1 MAKTSQLKQ
10 LKSALSSVGLSRNSQ
25 SRKQKKRSGD
35 GTAVE
40 KAKKAAKLEAIQ
52 RRLNPFDER
61 VTRVKH
67 DVGGRKLKGVVGR
80 PGVSRQ
86 AGLEQ
91 RKKTLLVE
99 YDQRDHAGG
108 IIDRRFGENDA
119 TMNPEERMLER
130 FTRERQR
137 QAKGTAFNLEDDE
150 ELTHYGQSL
159 NALDDFDGAGIQL
172 DDEEKSGQIDA
183 NVVRHDHFGGFDDEK
198 EDEVESSF
206 ENLKLLL
213 NFDSQPERKKSKAEV
228 MSEIISK
235 SKAYK
240 AERQE
245 QREADDNA
253 RHQLDQDFAS
263 IRDLLYAP
271 APPDPSSSGS
281 NSIPLGK
288 PRTQSA
294 PTNETKSDQADTS
307 TTEEKTGPTA
317 KTNEDYDQFVREL
330 VFDKRSRPTDRLKT
344 EEELAREAAEALE
357 KAEKSRLRRMRGEE
371 SEDEDERSGKRR
383 RVAQA
388 DDLEDDFVGDDDDV
402 HGLGTGLKAQ
412 DDEDDETGESGEEE
426 EEESGEEGGT
436 GQESDDGEESE
447 EFDPSDLSDGAGE
460 EDGLVEGEVEDLV
473 ASHSR
478 PPKSR
483 GKGKGAPKS
492 TLPFTFPFPSSHG
505 ELLEILE
512 DVREEDIPTVIHR
525 IRVQYHPSLAEG
537 NKQKLQSLV
546 GILLDHTLHAT
557 SSPTPS
563 FSLVS
568 SLTPHI
574 YALSSAYPIT
584 SAQAFISKL
593 TLMQKNFA
601 RGLAHG
607 ALSTDART
615 WPGAAELA
623 LLRLVGVI
631 WSTSD
636 LNHAVGTPAMLL
648 IGQYLAQARVRNL
661 RDIASGL
668 FLCTLVSQVC
678 LRVILQAIRA
688 RSGSKRFVP
697 EAINFLANTCLHLA
711 PHKFTSSNLPGWF
724 PAADL
729 ESLSD
734 LRLKPSSKLTP
745 NIPNLSILLNLE
757 GDGEPQDKVDLLAL
771 AFTLLAKFAQMY
783 ASLSG
788 FIEVFE
794 PVKKVLEG
802 LSLGKHSSELQKRH
816 STTLDALSRTL
827 KHSLSARNPL
837 KLQAHKPIPIATY
850 VPQFDAQYS
859 GRQPHDPDHER
870 AASAKLRAEYR
881 KERKGAL
888 RELRKDNKFLAAER
902 AKRQEEVDTAYKQRM
917 ARVAGEMHSERAEQ
931 KQMEREKKREKKRAG
946 RK

>member
-10 LKSALSSVGLSRNSQ
+10 LKSALSSAGLSRNSQ
-25 SRKQKKRSGD
+25 SQKHKKKSGE

-80 PGVSRQ
+80 PG
-86 AGLEQ
+86 

-99 YDQRDHAGG
+99 YDQKDRAGG
-108 IIDRRFGENDA
+108 IVDRRFGENDA
-119 TMNPEERMLER
+119 TMTPEERMLER

-137 QAKGTAFNLEDDE
+137 QAKGVAFNLEDDE
-150 ELTHYGQSL
+150 DLTHYGQSL
-159 NALDDFDGAGIQL
+159 NALDDFDGAGIEL
-172 DDEEKSGQIDA
+172 DDEEESGQIDA

-198 EDEVESSF
+198 DDE
-206 ENLKLLL
+206 
-213 NFDSQPERKKSKAEV
+213 PERKKSKAEV

-253 RHQLDQDFAS
+253 RHQLDQEFAS

-288 PRTQSA
+288 PRAQ
-294 PTNETKSDQADTS
+294 PTTTDKTKLDQVDAS
-307 TTEEKTGPTA
+307 PTEATAERTA
-317 KTNEDYDQFVREL
+317 KTDEDYDQFVREL

-344 EEELAREAAEALE
+344 EEELAQEAAEELE
-357 KAEKSRLRRMRGEE
+357 KAEKARLRRMRGEE
-371 SEDEDERSGKRR
+371 SEDEDERNGKRR

-388 DDLEDDFVGDDDDV
+388 DDLEDDFVDDDDPY
-402 HGLGTGLKAQ
+402 GLGAGLEAKA
-412 DDEDDETGESGEEE
+412 DEDDETGESSE
-426 EEESGEEGGT
+426 EEESEEEGDKEG
-436 GQESDDGEESE
+436 SDDSEESE
-447 EFDPSDLSDGAGE
+447 EVDPSDLSDGAGE
-460 EDGLVEGEVEDLV
+460 EDEPIKGEIEDLV
-473 ASHSR
+473 ASR
-478 PPKSR
+478 PRSSKTKA
-483 GKGKGAPKS
+483 KGKGAPKP
-492 TLPFTFPFPSSHG
+492 TLPFTFTFPSSHE

-512 DVREEDIPTVIHR
+512 DVREEDVPTVIHR

-546 GILLDHTLHAT
+546 GTLLDHTLYVT
-557 SSPTPS
+557 SSTTPS

-574 YALSSAYPIT
+574 YALSSAYPT
-584 SAQAFISKL
+584 TAAQSFISKL
-593 TLMQKNFA
+593 SLMQKNLA

-607 ALSTDART
+607 ASSTDART
-615 WPGAAELA
+615 WPGAPELA
-623 LLRLVGVI
+623 LLRLVGVV

-648 IGQYLAQARVRNL
+648 VGQYLAQARVRNL

-668 FLCTLVSQVC
+668 FLCTLV
-678 LRVILQAIRA
+678 LQYE
-688 RSGSKRFVP
+688 SYSKRLVP
-697 EAINFLANTCLHLA
+697 EAVNFLTNTCLHLA
-711 PHKFTSSNLPGWF
+711 PHKFTSTNLPGWF
-724 PAADL
+724 PVVDL
-729 ESLSD
+729 ESLPD
-734 LRLKPSSKLTP
+734 LKLKSSSKLTP
-745 NIPNLSILLNLE
+745 GAPNLSALLNIE
-757 GDGEPQDKVDLLAL
+757 ENGEPQDKLDLLAL
-771 AFTLLAKFAQMY
+771 TFTLLAKFAQMY
-783 ASLSG
+783 ASLTG
-788 FIEVFE
+788 FIELFE

-802 LSLGKHSSELQKRH
+802 LNLGKHSSQLQKRH
-816 STTLDALSRTL
+816 STTLDVLSKTL
-827 KHSLSARNPL
+827 KHSLSARTPL

-859 GRQPHDPDHER
+859 GRRPRDPDHER
-870 AASAKLRAEYR
+870 AAGAKLRAEYR

-902 AKRQEEVDTAYKQRM
+902 AKRQEEVDKSYKQRM
-917 ARVAGEMHSERAEQ
+917 ARVVGEMHSERAEQ

>member
-10 LKSALSSVGLSRNSQ
+10 LKSALSSAGLNRNSQ
-25 SRKQKKRSGD
+25 SQKNKKKRTGE
-35 GTAVE
+35 GTAIE

-80 PGVSRQ
+80 PAVSRQ

-99 YDQRDHAGG
+99 YDQKDRAGG
-108 IIDRRFGENDA
+108 IVDRRFGENDA
-119 TMNPEERMLER
+119 TMTPEERMLER

-137 QAKGTAFNLEDDE
+137 QAKGVAFNLEDDE

-159 NALDDFDGAGIQL
+159 NALDDFDGTGIEL
-172 DDEEKSGQIDA
+172 DDDEESGQIDA

-198 EDEVESSF
+198 EDE
-206 ENLKLLL
+206 
-213 NFDSQPERKKSKAEV
+213 PERKKSKAEV
-228 MSEIISK
+228 MSEIIAK

-253 RHQLDQDFAS
+253 RHQLDQEFAS

-288 PRTQSA
+288 PRMQ
-294 PTNETKSDQADTS
+294 PTPTEETKSDQADASTS
-307 TTEEKTGPTA
+307 EEKTGPVA
-317 KTNEDYDQFVREL
+317 KTDEDYDQFVREL

-357 KAEKSRLRRMRGEE
+357 KAEKARLRRMRGEE
-371 SEDEDERSGKRR
+371 SEDDDERGAKRR
-383 RVAQA
+383 KRVAQA
-388 DDLEDDFVGDDDDV
+388 DDLEDDFVDDDDAY
-402 HGLGTGLKAQ
+402 GLGAGLQEKG
-412 DDEDDETGESGEEE
+412 DEDEEAGESEE
-426 EEESGEEGGT
+426 
-436 GQESDDGEESE
+436 GEESE
-447 EFDPSDLSDGAGE
+447 EEGGIEGSEESDGGEESEEVDPSDLSDGAGE
-460 EDGLVEGEVEDLV
+460 EDEPVEGEVEALV
-473 ASHSR
+473 ASGSR
-478 PPKSR
+478 PS
-483 GKGKGAPKS
+483 KGKSKGKS
-492 TLPFTFPFPSSHG
+492 NAESTVPFTFPFPSSHE

-512 DVREEDIPTVIHR
+512 DIREEDVSTVIHR

-537 NKQKLQSLV
+537 NKQKLQSLI
-546 GILLDHTLHAT
+546 GTLLDHTLYAT
-557 SSPTPS
+557 SSHTPS
-563 FSLVS
+563 FALVS

-574 YALSSAYPIT
+574 YALSSAYPTIA
-584 SAQAFISKL
+584 AQAFISKL
-593 TLMQKNFA
+593 TLMQKNLA

-607 ALSTDART
+607 GLSADART
-615 WPGAAELA
+615 WPRAAELA

-661 RDIASGL
+661 GDVASGL
-668 FLCTLVSQVC
+668 FLCTLV
-678 LRVILQAIRA
+678 LQYE
-688 RSGSKRFVP
+688 SYSKRFVP
-697 EAINFLANTCLHLA
+697 EAVNFLVNACLRLA
-711 PHKFTSSNLPGWF
+711 PHKFTSTNLPGWF

-729 ESLSD
+729 ESLSG
-734 LRLKPSSKLTP
+734 LKLKSSSKLTP
-745 NIPNLSILLNLE
+745 GTPNLSTLLNLE
-757 GDGEPQDKVDLLAL
+757 DNGEPQDRLDLLAL
-771 AFTLLAKFAQMY
+771 AFTLLTKFAQMY

-788 FIEVFE
+788 FIELFE
-794 PVKKVLEG
+794 PVKTVLEG
-802 LSLGKHSSELQKRH
+802 LSLGKQSSELQKRH
-816 STTLDALSRTL
+816 SSTLDALSRTL
-827 KHSLSARNPL
+827 KHSLNARKPL

-859 GRQPHDPDHER
+859 GRRPHDPDHER

-902 AKRQEEVDTAYKQRM
+902 AKRQEEVDKSYKQRM
-917 ARVAGEMHSERAEQ
+917 ARVVGEMHSERAEQ
-931 KQMEREKKREKKRAG
+931 KQMEREKKREKRRAG

>member
-1 MAKTSQLKQ
+1 MVKTSQLKQ
-10 LKSALSSVGLSRNSQ
+10 LKSALSSAGLSRNSQ
-25 SRKQKKRSGD
+25 SQKHKKKKSSE
-35 GTAVE
+35 GTAIE

-99 YDQRDHAGG
+99 YDQKDRAGG
-108 IIDRRFGENDA
+108 IVDRRFGENDA
-119 TMNPEERMLER
+119 TMSPEERMLER

-137 QAKGTAFNLEDDE
+137 QTKGAAFNLEDDE

-159 NALDDFDGAGIQL
+159 NALDDFDGAGIEL
-172 DDEEKSGQIDA
+172 DDEEEGGQIDA
-183 NVVRHDHFGGFDDEK
+183 NVVRHDHFGGFDDDG
-198 EDEVESSF
+198 EDE
-206 ENLKLLL
+206 
-213 NFDSQPERKKSKAEV
+213 PERKKSKSEV
-228 MSEIISK
+228 MSEIIAK

-253 RHQLDQDFAS
+253 RHQLDQEFAS

-288 PRTQSA
+288 PRMQ
-294 PTNETKSDQADTS
+294 PTSTDETKSDQAEMNN
-307 TTEEKTGPTA
+307 TEEKTGPTA
-317 KTNEDYDQFVREL
+317 KTDEDYDQFVREL

-357 KAEKSRLRRMRGEE
+357 KAEKSRLRRMRGDE
-371 SEDEDERSGKRR
+371 SEDEDERGGKRR
-383 RVAQA
+383 KRVAQA
-388 DDLEDDFVGDDDDV
+388 DDLEDDFVETDDAY
-402 HGLGTGLKAQ
+402 GLGAGLEAAV
-412 DDEDDETGESGEEE
+412 DGDESGESGEEDE
-426 EEESGEEGGT
+426 ETGEEGET
-436 GQESDDGEESE
+436 GDESDDNEESE
-447 EFDPSDLSDGAGE
+447 EVNPSDLSDGAGE
-460 EDGLVEGEVEDLV
+460 EDEPVQGEAEALVV
-473 ASHSR
+473 SHSQ
-478 PPKSR
+478 KSKSQV
-483 GKGKGAPKS
+483 KGKGIAHS
-492 TLPFTFPFPSSHG
+492 TLPFTFPFPSSHE

-512 DVREEDIPTVIHR
+512 DVREEDVPTVIQR

-546 GILLDHTLHAT
+546 GTLLEHTLHVA
-557 SSPTPS
+557 SSSAPS
-563 FSLVS
+563 FSVLS
-568 SLTPHI
+568 SLAPHI
-574 YALSSAYPIT
+574 YALSSAYPAT
-584 SAQAFISKL
+584 AAQAFISKL
-593 TLMQKNFA
+593 TLMQKNLA

-607 ALSTDART
+607 ASSADART
-615 WPGAAELA
+615 WPGAPELA
-623 LLRLVGVI
+623 LLRFVGAI

-636 LNHAVGTPAMLL
+636 LNHAVGTPSMLL
-648 IGQYLAQARVRNL
+648 IGQYLAQARVRSL

-668 FLCTLVSQVC
+668 FLCTLVFQYESY
-678 LRVILQAIRA
+678 
-688 RSGSKRFVP
+688 SKRFVP
-697 EAINFLANTCLHLA
+697 EAVNFLANACLCLA
-711 PHKFTSSNLPGWF
+711 PHKFTPTNLPGWF
-724 PAADL
+724 PVADL
-729 ESLSD
+729 EALSN
-734 LRLKPSSKLTP
+734 LKLQSSSKLTP
-745 NIPNLSILLNLE
+745 NTPNLSTLLNLE
-757 GDGEPQDKVDLLAL
+757 GNGEPQDKLDLLAL
-771 AFTLLAKFAQMY
+771 SFTLVTKFAQMY

-788 FIEVFE
+788 FIELFE
-794 PVKKVLEG
+794 PIKRVLEG
-802 LSLGKHSSELQKRH
+802 LNLKKHSPELQKRH
-816 STTLDALSRTL
+816 SATIDAISRTL
-827 KHSLSARNPL
+827 KHSLSARKPL

-850 VPQFDAQYS
+850 IPQFDAQYS
-859 GRQPHDPDHER
+859 GRRPHDPDHER

-902 AKRQEEVDTAYKQRM
+902 AKRQEEVDKTYKQRM
-917 ARVAGEMHSERAEQ
+917 ARVVGEMHSERAEQ

>member
-10 LKSALSSVGLSRNSQ
+10 LKSALSSAGLSRNSQ
-25 SRKQKKRSGD
+25 SQKHKKKKSSE
-35 GTAVE
+35 GTVIE

-99 YDQRDHAGG
+99 YDQKDRAGG
-108 IIDRRFGENDA
+108 IVDRRFGENDA
-119 TMNPEERMLER
+119 TMTPEERMLER

-137 QAKGTAFNLEDDE
+137 QTKGAAFNLEDDE

-159 NALDDFDGAGIQL
+159 NALDDFDGAGIEL
-172 DDEEKSGQIDA
+172 DDEEEGGQIDA
-183 NVVRHDHFGGFDDEK
+183 NVVRHDHFGGFDDDD
-198 EDEVESSF
+198 EDE
-206 ENLKLLL
+206 
-213 NFDSQPERKKSKAEV
+213 PERKKSKSEV
-228 MSEIISK
+228 MSEIIAK

-253 RHQLDQDFAS
+253 RHQLDQEFAS

-281 NSIPLGK
+281 NN
-288 PRTQSA
+288 QA
-294 PTNETKSDQADTS
+294 ETNS
-307 TTEEKTGPTA
+307 TEENTGPMA
-317 KTNEDYDQFVREL
+317 KTDEDYDQFVREL

-357 KAEKSRLRRMRGEE
+357 KAEKSRLRRMRGDE
-371 SEDEDERSGKRR
+371 SDDEDERSGKRRR

-388 DDLEDDFVGDDDDV
+388 DDLEDDF
-402 HGLGTGLKAQ
+402 AAI
-412 DDEDDETGESGEEE
+412 DEDQSGESGED
-426 EEESGEEGGT
+426 EESGEEGET
-436 GQESDDGEESE
+436 GEESDDGGESE
-447 EFDPSDLSDGAGE
+447 EVDPSDLSDGAGKKMSPSKEKPRHLLPLTLGHPRTE
-460 EDGLVEGEVEDLV
+460 ERKRDCWFN
-473 ASHSR
+473 ASLYF
-478 PPKSR
+478 P
-483 GKGKGAPKS
+483 
-492 TLPFTFPFPSSHG
+492 LPFIARRVTRNTG
-505 ELLEILE
+505 G
-512 DVREEDIPTVIHR
+512 VREEDVPTVIQR

-546 GILLDHTLHAT
+546 GTLLEHILHVA
-557 SSPTPS
+557 SFSIPS
-563 FSLVS
+563 FSLLS
-568 SLTPHI
+568 SLGPHV
-574 YALSSAYPIT
+574 YELSSAYPT
-584 SAQAFISKL
+584 AAAQAFISKL
-593 TLMQKNFA
+593 TLMQKNLA

-607 ALSTDART
+607 ASSADSRT

-623 LLRLVGVI
+623 LLRLVGVV

-636 LNHAVGTPAMLL
+636 LNHAVGTPSMLL
-648 IGQYLAQARVRNL
+648 IGQYLAQARIRSL

-668 FLCTLVSQVC
+668 FLCTLV
-678 LRVILQAIRA
+678 LQYE
-688 RSGSKRFVP
+688 SYSKRFVP
-697 EAINFLANTCLHLA
+697 EAVNFLANACLCLA
-711 PHKFTSSNLPGWF
+711 PHKYTSTNLPGWF
-724 PAADL
+724 PVADL
-729 ESLSD
+729 EALSD
-734 LRLKPSSKLTP
+734 LKLKSSSKLTP
-745 NIPNLSILLNLE
+745 GTPNLSTLLNLE
-757 GDGEPQDKVDLLAL
+757 GNGGVQDKLDLLAL
-771 AFTLLAKFAQMY
+771 AFTLVTKFAQMY
-783 ASLSG
+783 ASLNG
-788 FIEVFE
+788 FIELFE

-802 LSLGKHSSELQKRH
+802 LNLGKHSPELRKRH
-816 STTLDALSRTL
+816 SATIDALSRTL
-827 KHSLSARNPL
+827 KHSLSAREPL

-850 VPQFDAQYS
+850 IPQFDAQYS
-859 GRQPHDPDHER
+859 GRRPHDPDHER
-870 AASAKLRAEYR
+870 AASAKLRAEFR

-902 AKRQEEVDTAYKQRM
+902 AKRQEEVDKTYKQRM

>member
-1 MAKTSQLKQ
+1 
-10 LKSALSSVGLSRNSQ
+10 
-25 SRKQKKRSGD
+25 
-35 GTAVE
+35 
-40 KAKKAAKLEAIQ
+40 
-52 RRLNPFDER
+52 
-61 VTRVKH
+61 
-67 DVGGRKLKGVVGR
+67 
-80 PGVSRQ
+80 
-86 AGLEQ
+86 
-91 RKKTLLVE
+91 
-99 YDQRDHAGG
+99 
-108 IIDRRFGENDA
+108 RFGENDA

-172 DDEEKSGQIDA
+172 DDDEESGQIDA
-183 NVVRHDHFGGFDDEK
+183 SVVRHDHFGGFDDEK
-198 EDEVESSF
+198 EDE
-206 ENLKLLL
+206 
-213 NFDSQPERKKSKAEV
+213 PERKKSKAEV

-388 DDLEDDFVGDDDDV
+388 DDLEDDFVGDDDV
-402 HGLGTGLKAQ
+402 HGLGAGLEAQ
-412 DDEDDETGESGEEE
+412 GNEDDETGESGEEE

-525 IRVQYHPSLAEG
+525 IRVH
-537 NKQKLQSLV
+537 
-546 GILLDHTLHAT
+546 
-557 SSPTPS
+557 
-563 FSLVS
+563 
-568 SLTPHI
+568 
-574 YALSSAYPIT
+574 
-584 SAQAFISKL
+584 
-593 TLMQKNFA
+593 
-601 RGLAHG
+601 
-607 ALSTDART
+607 
-615 WPGAAELA
+615 
-623 LLRLVGVI
+623 
-631 WSTSD
+631 D

-668 FLCTLVSQVC
+668 FLCTLVSQYE
-678 LRVILQAIRA
+678 
-688 RSGSKRFVP
+688 SYSKRFAP
-697 EAINFLANTCLHLA
+697 EAVNFLANTCLHLA
-711 PHKFTSSNLPGWF
+711 PHKFKSINLPGWF
-724 PAADL
+724 PINDL
-729 ESLSD
+729 ESLSG
-734 LRLKPSSKLTP
+734 LKLKSSSKLTP
-745 NIPNLSILLNLE
+745 GTPNLSTLLNLE
-757 GDGEPQDKVDLLAL
+757 GNGEPQNKLDLLAL

-788 FIEVFE
+788 FVELFE
-794 PVKKVLEG
+794 PVKEVLEG

-816 STTLDALSRTL
+816 SSTLDALSRTL
-827 KHSLSARNPL
+827 KHSLSARTPL

-859 GRQPHDPDHER
+859 GRRPHDPDHER

-888 RELRKDNKFLAAER
+888 RELRKDNKFLAAEK
-902 AKRQEEVDTAYKQRM
+902 AKRQEEVDKGYKQRM
-917 ARVAGEMHSERAEQ
+917 ARVVGEMHSERAEQ

-946 RK
+946 KK